1 MNSTVPQI
9 DKLRRA
15 LDSASRKDVN
25 HDNFIRRARE
35 AASALEKY
43 VIGLEDANHT
53 YVSQNREMR
62 ERKDHR

>member
-15 LDSASRKDVN
+15 LDSASLKDVN

-35 AASALEKY
+35 ATSALEEY
-43 VIGLEDANHT
+43 VKRLEDANYL

-62 ERKDHR
+62 GK